1 MLVLERVMEKG
12 GLGLCGE
19 RLPRNSDFEMVK
31 CFAFS
36 QLTLAV
42 ITWG

>member
-19 RLPRNSDFEMVK
+19 RLPRNSDFEMVVALP
-31 CFAFS
+31 FLNLPS
-36 QLTLAV
+36 L
-42 ITWG
+42 

>member
-19 RLPRNSDFEMVK
+19 RLPRNSDFEMVVALP
-31 CFAFS
+31 FLNS
-36 QLTLAV
+36 PSL
-42 ITWG
+42 